1 MNTPFKILLSTILSF
16 LLFLPGTAFA
26 WSCNGHVTFGVP
38 GTGDQLLCREGYA
51 VGYDYDRK
59 VPTWVAYHLT
69 KESVETKI
77 KRSNLF
83 KPDEE
88 VPEAYQST
96 LSDYKSSGYDRGHM
110 APAATVDFSE
120 ISMQESFLLTN
131 MTPQMPGL
139 NRQGWR
145 YLEAYVREWAADR
158 GNLYVV
164 TGSLFDG
171 EIKTIGNNV
180 SIPSSFFKV
189 IFDPEEQDG
198 IAFIVPHRNISK
210 AEIPDFIVSIDEVE
224 NRTGLDFLALLPDAL
239 EDDIEDDIE
248 AMWVASATPPS
259 DHAMTTGTLIK

>member
-1 MNTPFKILLSTILSF
+1 MRTYLKISLSIVLLSITFS
-16 LLFLPGTAFA
+16 PNCVFA
-26 WSCNGHVTFGVP
+26 WQCNGHVTFGVP
-38 GTGDQLLCREGYA
+38 GTEDQLLCREGYA

-69 KESVETKI
+69 KESVDVKFR
-77 KRSNLF
+77 RSNRFREDL
-83 KPDEE
+83 EI
-88 VPEAYQST
+88 PEKYRST
-96 LSDYKSSGYDRGHM
+96 LSDYKGSGYDRGHM

-131 MTPQMPGL
+131 MTPQLPGL

-158 GNLYVV
+158 GDLYVV

-189 IFDPEEQDG
+189 IFDPEKQDG

-248 AMWVASATPPS
+248 AMWIASATPS
-259 DHAMTTGTLIK
+259 NDHAMATKTMIK